1 MHFLRRFFGGAAE
14 SKDDSPLEAFQ
25 INFDDGAYR
34 PAVRVTH
41 QTAPQ
46 AVIEALR
53 LPAPFPTIL
62 VGASMRVADMSMRS
76 VIEDGLVRFLSERQI
91 NLLDGGTSSS
101 IMHLIGGARQRRSAD
116 FPLIRVVP
124 EKLIAYPGW
133 NNPHKLLDLESYY
146 SHIVLTAGDEIGAE
160 TELILQFAYRLS
172 GSGREKRLI
181 IVINGGDTTRQA
193 VIRCATQEPRFP
205 MLVFEGS
212 GRLADELA
220 AARKNGSTNPDIQA
234 VLDRG
239 IVHFIP
245 ARAGADQ
252 LYRWLEN
259 FFGY

>member
-1 MHFLRRFFGGAAE
+1 MDFLRRFFGGAAE
-14 SKDDSPLEAFQ
+14 PKDNSPLEAFQ

-41 QTAPQ
+41 TTAPQ
-46 AVIEALR
+46 AIIDALR
-53 LPAPFPTIL
+53 LPAPFPAIL
-62 VGASMRVADMSMRS
+62 IGASAKTDISMRS

-91 NLLDGGTSSS
+91 NLLDGGTSSN
-101 IMHLIGGARQRRSAD
+101 IMHLIGGARGRRGST

-133 NNPHKLLDLESYY
+133 NNPHKLLDLASYY
-146 SHIVLTAGDEIGAE
+146 SHIVLTSGDEIGAE
-160 TELILQFAYRLS
+160 TELVLQFAYKLS
-172 GSGREKRLI
+172 GSGTEKRLI
-181 IVINGGDTTRQA
+181 MVINGGDTTRQA

-205 MLVFEGS
+205 LLVFEGS

-220 AARKNGSTNPDIQA
+220 LARRQGSDDPQIQA
-234 VLDRG
+234 VLNHG
-239 IVHFIP
+239 IVHFIS
-245 ARAGADQ
+245 ARASADQ